1 MFNPREISSDLLRS
15 VINSYTKENLQAIE
29 SILGRYWLGLDEKLQ
44 RTIRKFIDEEPENWE
59 YLINF
64 LSKCEKTEIN
74 K

>member
-1 MFNPREISSDLLRS
+1 MFNPNEISSDLLRS
-15 VINSYTKENLQAIE
+15 VINSYTKENLQVIE

-64 LSKCEKTEIN
+64 LSKCEKAEIN